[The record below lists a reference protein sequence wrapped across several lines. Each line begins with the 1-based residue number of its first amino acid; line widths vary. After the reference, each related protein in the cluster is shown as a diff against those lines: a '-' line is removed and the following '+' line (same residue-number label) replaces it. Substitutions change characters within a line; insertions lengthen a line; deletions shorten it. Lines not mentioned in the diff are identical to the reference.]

1 MDNTVEFGGN
11 LKTHTRRREMVVSF
25 TLVLFSLK
33 YIFLLLLN
41 YLFSLFVENGI
52 IIFGHPLVCADVSQP
67 DNQQDEA
74 KNANNQ
80 QYD

>member
-1 MDNTVEFGGN
+1 
-11 LKTHTRRREMVVSF
+11 MVVSF
-25 TLVLFSLK
+25 TLVFFSLK

-41 YLFSLFVENGI
+41 YLFSLFVENGV
-52 IIFGHPLVCADVSQP
+52 IIFGHPPVCADVSQP
-67 DNQQDEA
+67 GNQQGDA